1 MTYSQADA
9 LIEAVASVNWL
20 VVFPVA
26 LLISMGLVIFPMTRA
41 GRDED
46 QQDKE

>member
-1 MTYSQADA
+1 MTYCEADA

-20 VVFPVA
+20 IVFPVA
-26 LLISMGLVIFPMTRA
+26 LLISMGLAIFPISREE
-41 GRDED
+41 RNED